1 LPASAQGVRA
11 LFAHLRNGKGAGI
24 LSDQEPSRGQGR
36 FAPFFDLRAL
46 TGVLA
51 PRIARKTGCK
61 VFFAVAERVP
71 AGRFRIHLLPGEDA
85 LGGDDL
91 DAALAAV
98 NRGVE
103 NCIAIDPAQYLWS
116 YKRFK
121 TRPEG
126 ETPFYS

>member
-1 LPASAQGVRA
+1 
-11 LFAHLRNGKGAGI
+11 
-24 LSDQEPSRGQGR
+24 
-36 FAPFFDLRAL
+36 
-46 TGVLA
+46 
-51 PRIARKTGCK
+51 
-61 VFFAVAERVP
+61 
-71 AGRFRIHLLPGEDA
+71 LPGEDA